1 MGGLTARR
9 NLGPESVRAAL
20 AVSRETFARLEVHV
34 AVLQRWQRRINLV
47 GPASLPDLWRRH
59 VLDSGQLALLC
70 PHLPAPWYDL
80 GSGAGF
86 PGLVLSLLGLGH
98 VHLVESD
105 LRKCAFLA
113 EAIRLTGANADV
125 LPRRIETLE
134 GRARTLT
141 ARALAP
147 LSRLLELAAPMIGAE
162 TELWF
167 WKGQDVEAELT
178 ESAKSWKM
186 RIERHRSISDPSGTI
201 LHLRELSRA

>member
-1 MGGLTARR
+1 
-9 NLGPESVRAAL
+9 L
-20 AVSRETFARLEVHV
+20 AVSRETFARLETHV
-34 AVLQRWQRRINLV
+34 TLLQRWQPRINLV
-47 GPASLPDLWRRH
+47 ASASLPDLWRRH

-70 PHLPAPWYDL
+70 PRPPTPWYDL

-105 LRKCAFLA
+105 RRKCAFLA
-113 EAIRLTGANADV
+113 EAIRLTGADASV
-125 LPRRIETLE
+125 SPRRIETLA
-134 GRARTLT
+134 GPARTLT

-147 LSRLLELAAPMIGAE
+147 LPRLLELAAPLLGAK
-162 TELWF
+162 TELWL

-178 ESAKSWKM
+178 EAAKSWNM
-186 RIERHRSISDPSGTI
+186 RIERHRSISDPTGTI